1 MINLYKSN
9 LIKKQVFTIKRFSSE
24 TIDDNGFRVKSRGND
39 EEGSGIVQFVPKNV
53 YQEFGLDFT
62 KVYLTIHTDKQLAC
76 VDRGSDGDIITYL
89 GVDYLAKSDTQADKY
104 GFRVV
109 TAVRL

>member
-9 LIKKQVFTIKRFSSE
+9 LIKKQKFTIKRFE
-24 TIDDNGFRVKSRGND
+24 GEAIDESGFRTKSRGIP
-39 EEGSGIVQFVPKNV
+39 EEGSGVIQFVPKNV

-62 KVYLTIHTDKQLAC
+62 KVYLTIHTDLNLDC
-76 VDRGSDGDIITYL
+76 IDRGSDGDIINYL